1 MSQESDIISLHSQRI
16 SLSPSFI
23 DTPITPNSNEKFKD
37 ASFVHHINEVEIKNN
52 KLSKKNSKNDFLSAF
67 DFELSHISKKSINDS
82 ESNSIFSTNEY
93 PNKFMIFHNYSVW
106 DSCDDESS
114 NNMVIVA
121 LQLIEKHFKNEK
133 NILRE
138 IKQIFLQ
145 YFIMYYSHL
154 FEKVAFSKEYEKEA
168 LENHIKC
175 FLMELDYFIEL
186 FIVTL
191 SAYYNLEYIY
201 KNSDLLNSLSN
212 DILIKF
218 VCSLLFEECEVYEI
232 LYEFQR
238 RLDQEK
244 EEKFRRFIYS
254 NKKININDF
263 FKFLKTYKCLNL
275 LIDDKKRKES
285 SEDDFQLLELN
296 TPENKGT
303 IFKKNLELEI
313 FNEKSL
319 CLTQNHSK
327 QILIEKSIELFKNIK
342 FTRCPYNKI
351 KIIFEILKLYDRQSV
366 IKENKSIFDEK
377 DLVKE
382 MIPFFIF
389 LTIHSQNMSILT
401 DFALITRIVKN
412 ESVEL
417 LMVKG
422 VMGKILEILEVWEG
436 KEEGTNWMEC
446 MKEN

>member
-1 MSQESDIISLHSQRI
+1 MSDDSDNISLNSQRI

-23 DTPITPNSNEKFKD
+23 DTPISPNSNEKFKD
-37 ASFVHHINEVEIKNN
+37 ASFVHQMHDIEINHNQ
-52 KLSKKNSKNDFLSAF
+52 LSKKNSKNNFFSPF
-67 DFELSHISKKSINDS
+67 DFELSQISKKSLNDS

-93 PNKFMIFHNYSVW
+93 PNKFMVFHNYSVW
-106 DSCDDESS
+106 DSCDDEFS
-114 NNMVIVA
+114 NNMVVVV

-133 NILRE
+133 SILRE

-145 YFIMYYSHL
+145 YFIMHYSHL
-154 FEKVAFSKEYEKEA
+154 FERVAFSKDYSKEM
-168 LENHIKC
+168 LEDHINC
-175 FLMELDYFIEL
+175 FLMELDYFIDL
-186 FIVTL
+186 MIITL
-191 SAYYNLEYIY
+191 SAYYNLDYIY
-201 KNSDLLNSLSN
+201 KNSDLLNSLTN

-218 VCSLLFEECEVYEI
+218 VCSLIFEECEVYEI

-244 EEKFRRFIYS
+244 EEKFRRFIHS

-263 FKFLKTYKCLNL
+263 FKNLATYKCLNF
-275 LIDDKKRKES
+275 LIDDKMRKDS
-285 SEDDFQLLELN
+285 SDDDFQLIELN
-296 TPENKGT
+296 TPEDKKLM
-303 IFKKNLELEI
+303 FKRNLESEI

-351 KIIFEILKLYDRQSV
+351 KIILEILKIYDKHSV
-366 IKENKSIFDEK
+366 ITENKSIFDEK
-377 DLVKE
+377 NLVKE
-382 MIPFFIF
+382 MVPFFIF
-389 LTIHSQNMSILT
+389 LTIHSQNISILT

-422 VMGKILEILEVWEG
+422 VMEKILEISEVWDG
-436 KEEGTNWMEC
+436 KEEKGDWMEHL
-446 MKEN
+446 KEN

>member
-1 MSQESDIISLHSQRI
+1 MSDDSDNISLHSQRI

-23 DTPITPNSNEKFKD
+23 DTPLSPNSNEKFKD
-37 ASFVHHINEVEIKNN
+37 ASFVHQINELEINN
-52 KLSKKNSKNDFLSAF
+52 NQISKKNSKNNFLFPF
-67 DFELSHISKKSINDS
+67 DFELSQISKKSVNDS

-106 DSCDDESS
+106 DSCDDETS
-114 NNMVIVA
+114 NNMVVLV
-121 LQLIEKHFKNEK
+121 LQLIEKHLKNEK

-145 YFIMYYSHL
+145 YFIMFYSHL
-154 FEKVAFSKEYEKEA
+154 FEKVAFSKDYQKEM
-168 LENHIKC
+168 LESHINC
-175 FLMELDYFIEL
+175 FLMELDYFIDL
-186 FIVTL
+186 YIVTL
-191 SAYYNLEYIY
+191 SAYYNLDYIC
-201 KNSDLLNSLSN
+201 KNSDLLISLSN
-212 DILIKF
+212 DVLIKF

-254 NKKININDF
+254 NKKIKINDF
-263 FKFLKTYKCLNL
+263 FKYLKTYKCLNF
-275 LIDDKKRKES
+275 LIDDKMRKES
-285 SEDDFQLLELN
+285 SDDDFQLLELN
-296 TPENKGT
+296 TPEDKKFV
-303 IFKKNLELEI
+303 FKKNFELEI
-313 FNEKSL
+313 LNEKSL

-351 KIIFEILKLYDRQSV
+351 KIILEILKIYDKHS
-366 IKENKSIFDEK
+366 IITENKSIFDEK
-377 DLVKE
+377 NLVKE
-382 MIPFFIF
+382 MVPFFIF

-401 DFALITRIVKN
+401 DFALIIRIAKN

-436 KEEGTNWMEC
+436 KENWMEC
-446 MKEN
+446 LKEN